1 MVVKTVFQLHSVVL
15 GVVVEIY
22 RKLIDAL
29 EDYKDYKS
37 NIVIWNGKF
46 YVNVKIIVLLLKM
59 ETVDFVI
66 LILIK

>member
-1 MVVKTVFQLHSVVL
+1 L

-29 EDYKDYKS
+29 EDYKKNNS
-37 NIVIWNGKF
+37 SLMIWNGKF

-66 LILIK
+66 LILVK

>member
-29 EDYKDYKS
+29 EDYKS